1 MCGCVCVLLQSFSP
15 ESLREAFF
23 GGGASHEHS
32 CCPTKRAM
40 RRVISSFI
48 KASCVKGWHTWLLAS
63 HTSHRDDSEMTQK
76 HFKESK
82 KELVLMTFRVCESVS
97 VCVCARYLLVRQL
110 EFLPVLKAITKVS
123 YDFHWCANIFW
134 RVFAFDGVCM
144 SCWEGY
150 TVPCNFRL
158 IIRGSLGW
166 CALKIFQGIYHYVK
180 RSKEVWSPGRF
191 SRMKSWES
199 KV

>member
-1 MCGCVCVLLQSFSP
+1 MGDIEFHQSVLCQGVAYMTYSQSYKSQRWF
-15 ESLREAFF
+15 
-23 GGGASHEHS
+23 
-32 CCPTKRAM
+32 
-40 RRVISSFI
+40 
-48 KASCVKGWHTWLLAS
+48 
-63 HTSHRDDSEMTQK
+63 RDDSEALQRV
-76 HFKESK
+76 KERACFHDLS
-82 KELVLMTFRVCESVS
+82 SVWECFC

-110 EFLPVLKAITKVS
+110 EFLPVLKAITKVN

-134 RVFAFDGVCM
+134 RVFAFAGVCM

-150 TVPCNFRL
+150 TVPCNFQL
-158 IIRGSLGW
+158 IIRGSFGW